1 MGDEITPITATT
13 LAKVEA
19 SNLPAAQ
26 KSSIRRLYER
36 VRGGGTR
43 MYGQVKSVAGAGV
56 RAVKVG
62 GEGLVTGGAIA
73 GLEHVQNSSWVPNA
87 LKNVPVAPVVGAVGL
102 LGSVVL
108 HAEEFSGD
116 MATVGAVGLGIY
128 ARDEMGK
135 FLAGHPATMHG
146 ESAGQFYPGATDDI
160 GEDPI
165 VKKARSL

>member
-1 MGDEITPITATT
+1 MGDEISPITATT
-13 LAKVEA
+13 LARVES

-36 VRGGGTR
+36 VRSGGTR
-43 MYGQVKSVAGAGV
+43 AYGTVKSVAGAGV

-73 GLEHVQNSSWVPNA
+73 GLEHVQEQSWVPSA

-102 LGSVVL
+102 VGSVVL
-108 HAEEFSGD
+108 HAEEFSAD

-128 ARDEMGK
+128 ARDQTAK
-135 FLAGHPATMHG
+135 FLAGHAGSMHG
-146 ESAGQFYPGATDDI
+146 EEGGYPGVHGEI

-165 VKKARSL
+165 VRKARSL

>member
-13 LAKVEA
+13 LAKVES

-36 VRGGGTR
+36 VRHGGMAHAYGT
-43 MYGQVKSVAGAGV
+43 VKSVAGAGV

-73 GLEHVQNSSWVPNA
+73 GLEHAQGMSWVPNA
-87 LKNVPVAPVVGAVGL
+87 LKKVPVAPVVGAVGL

-128 ARDEMGK
+128 ARDQVGK
-135 FLAGHPATMHG
+135 FLAGHSSVHG
-146 ESAGQFYPGATDDI
+146 EFAGEGYPNCDDI